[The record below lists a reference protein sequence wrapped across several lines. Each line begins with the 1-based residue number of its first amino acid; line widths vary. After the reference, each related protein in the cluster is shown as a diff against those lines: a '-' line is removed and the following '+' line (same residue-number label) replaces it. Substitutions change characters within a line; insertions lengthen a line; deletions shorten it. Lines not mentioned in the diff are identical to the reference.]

1 VSHKGPAG
9 FSTLHAAAVS
19 GCTTVLPALVAAG
32 VPLDGLLEATYQ
44 ENQRHEVPR
53 DTELRKFIHTHISAA
68 TSDKSALREL
78 SWGRSPLAVAAW
90 CAHLGWPQVWV
101 GCLVCHAVRAG

>member
-1 VSHKGPAG
+1 MSHKGPAG

-53 DTELRKFIHTHISAA
+53 DTELGKFIHTHISAA

-101 GCLVCHAVRAG
+101 GCLVCHAVRDG